1 MHGLYSFIHKCNN
14 NNNNNN
20 NSDKNKFVECIFYT
34 NIQMCF
40 SNTKRKKAIKSSK
53 IKVTTTV
60 AKNFSN
66 F

>member
-1 MHGLYSFIHKCNN
+1 MDYTHSFINVIIIIIII
-14 NNNNNN
+14 
-20 NSDKNKFVECIFYT
+20 KFVECIFYT

-40 SNTKRKKAIKSSK
+40 SSTKRKKAIKSSK